1 MRIVNKIQYA
11 AFENAPASLRRARLR
26 VADVAK
32 ITGDFIGRRG
42 DEVDN

>member
-11 AFENAPASLRRARLR
+11 AFENAPAPLGGARLP
-26 VADVAK
+26 VAEVAK
-32 ITGDFIGRRG
+32 IAGDFIGRRR